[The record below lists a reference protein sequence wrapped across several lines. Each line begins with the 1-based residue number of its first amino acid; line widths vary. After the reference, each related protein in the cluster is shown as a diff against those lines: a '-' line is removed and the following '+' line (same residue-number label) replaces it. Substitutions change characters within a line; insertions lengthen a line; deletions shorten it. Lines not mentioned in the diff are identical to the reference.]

1 MSTTAKLA
9 YRPVGMASGMVSG
22 LVAGAVFKQ
31 IWRRAGQSDEAPRA
45 LESDYRLR
53 EILLAAAIQGAVFGV
68 VKAAVDRGSA
78 RAFERTTGKWPG
90 D

>member
-1 MSTTAKLA
+1 MSKAAKLA
-9 YRPVGMASGMVSG
+9 YRPVGMASSVLSG
-22 LVAGAVFKQ
+22 LVASMVFKR
-31 IWRRAGQSDEAPRA
+31 IWRRVGQADDAPRP
-45 LESDYRLR
+45 LESEYELR

-78 RAFERTTGKWPG
+78 RAFERWTGEWPG